1 MEKYLGP
8 NPNLC
13 TYEHGTTVHGYTCN
27 RLYSQFFV
35 KFSTFMTLSM
45 FIHTNLLFQGT
56 QEDDSSL
63 VGDWLAPWERGGGVL
78 GSR

>member
-1 MEKYLGP
+1 
-8 NPNLC
+8 
-13 TYEHGTTVHGYTCN
+13 
-27 RLYSQFFV
+27 
-35 KFSTFMTLSM
+35 MTLSM